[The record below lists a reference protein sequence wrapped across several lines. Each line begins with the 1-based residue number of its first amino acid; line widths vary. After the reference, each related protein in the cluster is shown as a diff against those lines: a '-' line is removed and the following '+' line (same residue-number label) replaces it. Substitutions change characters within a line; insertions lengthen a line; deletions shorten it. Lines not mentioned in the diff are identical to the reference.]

1 MLLYHKMLNQE
12 LKENVVVQSL
22 SCVQLFLTSWT
33 AARQAPLSSSDSQ
46 SLLKF
51 LSIESVMLSN
61 HLILYWSL
69 LLLLSVFPSIRVF
82 SNVSGLCIRWPEYW
96 SFSIS
101 PSKGFPGLISFRMD
115 WFDSLLSKELSRIFS
130 STTVRKHQ
138 FFGMHSAFFM
148 AQLSH
153 LYMTTWKI
161 IALII
166 WIFVSKVKS
175 LLFNMLSRFVKV
187 FLPKSNFMVAVTV
200 CSDI

>member
-82 SNVSGLCIRWPEYW
+82 FNKLALHIRWPKYW
-96 SFSIS
+96 SFTFSNS
-101 PSKGFPGLISFRMD
+101 PSNI
-115 WFDSLLSKELSRIFS
+115 
-130 STTVRKHQ
+130 
-138 FFGMHSAFFM
+138 
-148 AQLSH
+148 
-153 LYMTTWKI
+153 
-161 IALII
+161 
-166 WIFVSKVKS
+166 
-175 LLFNMLSRFVKV
+175 
-187 FLPKSNFMVAVTV
+187 
-200 CSDI
+200 